1 MIMAEKEND
10 KNLERGMDLFGECL
24 AAMMYSDEEIRET
37 MSPEDADEFIEL
49 RNKLLESGSPREIV
63 LGGYKSDE
71 ESLPLAAEDE
81 ETYK

>member
-1 MIMAEKEND
+1 MIMVEKEND

-71 ESLPLAAEDE
+71 ESLPLVAEDE

>member
-1 MIMAEKEND
+1 MIMAEMEND

-24 AAMMYSDEEIRET
+24 AAMMYSDEEIREM

-49 RNKLLESGSPREIV
+49 RNKMVESGAPREIV
-63 LGGYKSDE
+63 LGGYDSDE
-71 ESLPLAAEDE
+71 DSLPLAAEDE